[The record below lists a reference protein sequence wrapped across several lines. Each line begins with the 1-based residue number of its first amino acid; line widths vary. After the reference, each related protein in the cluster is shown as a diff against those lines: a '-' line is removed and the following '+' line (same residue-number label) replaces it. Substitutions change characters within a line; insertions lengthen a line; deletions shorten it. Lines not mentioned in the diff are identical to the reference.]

1 MIVMWA
7 LDASGRN
14 LFQTTGG
21 IFTGGDVGW
30 SIGRSSNFL
39 KNNKMRFCD
48 QGVFK
53 YYISAFLR
61 ILNPPPPSSAKSSR
75 IQTPTPLYL
84 ADVIL
89 EHVVVRVL
97 ILFHGLFLT
106 LIIEITN
113 SFWNKI
119 QHEAHRFTL
128 LNLIVDLAPKFDDH
142 NYLLL

>member
-14 LFQTTGG
+14 LFQTMGG

-53 YYISAFLR
+53 YYISAFLT
-61 ILNPPPPSSAKSSR
+61 ILPPPCITEIIEGLDPPPPSTS
-75 IQTPTPLYL
+75 LM
-84 ADVIL
+84 
-89 EHVVVRVL
+89 
-97 ILFHGLFLT
+97 
-106 LIIEITN
+106 
-113 SFWNKI
+113 
-119 QHEAHRFTL
+119 
-128 LNLIVDLAPKFDDH
+128 
-142 NYLLL
+142 